1 MMNMNEQAAAS
12 PLGDVNMG
20 DIGAALAAAG
30 SQAAGGMPADSPN
43 GGPLGGAGAPPAGA
57 QGAAGAT
64 SGKVSGQPVQS
75 LDFILDIP
83 LKVTVELGRSKMAIR
98 DILQLAQG
106 SVIELAKFAGE
117 PLEVLVNDKLI
128 ARGEVVVVNEKF
140 GIRLTDIISPVERIE
155 QLK

>member
-1 MMNMNEQAAAS
+1 MSDQSAS
-12 PLGDVNMG
+12 PLGDINMG

-30 SQAAGGMPADSPN
+30 APSAHGGGSAEGAGGGAH
-43 GGPLGGAGAPPAGA
+43 AGAPGA
-57 QGAAGAT
+57 RNAP
-64 SGKVSGQPVQS
+64 SVQS

-98 DILQLAQG
+98 EILQLAQG
-106 SVIELAKFAGE
+106 SVVELSKFAGE
-117 PLEVLVNDKLI
+117 PLEVLVNEKLI

>member
-1 MMNMNEQAAAS
+1 MADQAAEMNMS
-12 PLGDVNMG
+12 
-20 DIGAALAAAG
+20 DISAALAAVG
-30 SQAAGGMPADSPN
+30 NAAVEGAPAP
-43 GGPLGGAGAPPAGA
+43 GGPGAPAGAPP
-57 QGAAGAT
+57 QGGQ
-64 SGKVSGQPVQS
+64 GKALMPTAPVQS

-83 LKVTVELGRSKMAIR
+83 LKVTVELGRTKMAIR

-106 SVIELAKFAGE
+106 SVVELSKFAGE
-117 PLEVLVNDKLI
+117 PLEVLINDKLI

>member
-1 MMNMNEQAAAS
+1 MSESTS
-12 PLGDVNMG
+12 PLGDVSMSN
-20 DIGAALAAAG
+20 IGAALAAASAPASNPGAG
-30 SQAAGGMPADSPN
+30 SGIGDDAGSS
-43 GGPLGGAGAPPAGA
+43 GGAPARGASPA
-57 QGAAGAT
+57 
-64 SGKVSGQPVQS
+64 SVQS

-98 DILQLAQG
+98 EILQLAQG
-106 SVIELAKFAGE
+106 SVVELSKFAGE
-117 PLEVLVNDKLI
+117 PLEVLVNEKLI

>member
-1 MMNMNEQAAAS
+1 MGESTS
-12 PLGDVNMG
+12 PLGDVSMSN
-20 DIGAALAAAG
+20 IGAALAAA
-30 SQAAGGMPADSPN
+30 SSPASNPS
-43 GGPLGGAGAPPAGA
+43 GGAGESDDAGA
-57 QGAAGAT
+57 GNGNAHAKSTAP
-64 SGKVSGQPVQS
+64 SVQS

-98 DILQLAQG
+98 EILQLAQG
-106 SVIELAKFAGE
+106 SVVELSKFAGE
-117 PLEVLVNDKLI
+117 PLEVLVNEKLI

>member
-1 MMNMNEQAAAS
+1 MVEQAAS
-12 PLGDVNMG
+12 PLESMEMN
-20 DIGAALAAAG
+20 DIGAALAGGSVDGAAAPG
-30 SQAAGGMPADSPN
+30 A
-43 GGPLGGAGAPPAGA
+43 GAGAPAAAAPAAGAPAGA
-57 QGAAGAT
+57 KPNANTQSA
-64 SGKVSGQPVQS
+64 QS

-106 SVIELAKFAGE
+106 SVVELSKFAGE

-140 GIRLTDIISPVERIE
+140 GIRLTDILSPVERIE

>member
-1 MMNMNEQAAAS
+1 MTEAA
-12 PLGDVNMG
+12 PLSSVNPA
-20 DIGAALAAAG
+20 DLGAALAAAG
-30 SQAAGGMPADSPN
+30 AQAA
-43 GGPLGGAGAPPAGA
+43 AGAPAGTGAPMDAPAGA
-57 QGAAGAT
+57 AGSGAT
-64 SGKVSGQPVQS
+64 AAAPHPVQS

-106 SVIELAKFAGE
+106 SVVELSKFAGE
-117 PLEVLVNDKLI
+117 PLEVLVNEKLI

>member
-1 MMNMNEQAAAS
+1 MNDQATS
-12 PLGDVNMG
+12 PLGDINMG

-30 SQAAGGMPADSPN
+30 TQNAAAIESV
-43 GGPLGGAGAPPAGA
+43 GAPAG
-57 QGAAGAT
+57 GAAGAAAQGANARA
-64 SGKVSGQPVQS
+64 SGPPVQS

-83 LKVTVELGRSKMAIR
+83 LKLTVELGRSKMAIR

-117 PLEVLVNDKLI
+117 PLEVLVNEKLI

-140 GIRLTDIISPVERIE
+140 GVRLTDIISPVERIE

>member
-1 MMNMNEQAAAS
+1 MNEPQTAS
-12 PLGDVNMG
+12 PLGNMG

-30 SQAAGGMPADSPN
+30 APAQAGSPAAAHPTGEHKHS
-43 GGPLGGAGAPPAGA
+43 GP
-57 QGAAGAT
+57 
-64 SGKVSGQPVQS
+64 PVQS

-106 SVIELAKFAGE
+106 SVIELSKFAGE

>member
-1 MMNMNEQAAAS
+1 MSEAS
-12 PLGDVNMG
+12 PLGDVNMSNV
-20 DIGAALAAAG
+20 GAAFASGAAVGGADPGAPAG
-30 SQAAGGMPADSPN
+30 GAPAAGGAP
-43 GGPLGGAGAPPAGA
+43 GGAAKSQAPA
-57 QGAAGAT
+57 
-64 SGKVSGQPVQS
+64 VQS

-83 LKVTVELGRSKMAIR
+83 LKVTVELGRAKMAIR
-98 DILQLAQG
+98 EILQLAQG
-106 SVIELAKFAGE
+106 SVVELSKFAGE

>member
-1 MMNMNEQAAAS
+1 MNNTPNFGKIEGGIGNQ
-12 PLGDVNMG
+12 MG
-20 DIGAALAAAG
+20 QGETGAH
-30 SQAAGGMPADSPN
+30 
-43 GGPLGGAGAPPAGA
+43 
-57 QGAAGAT
+57 
-64 SGKVSGQPVQS
+64 S

-106 SVIELAKFAGE
+106 SVVELSKFAGE